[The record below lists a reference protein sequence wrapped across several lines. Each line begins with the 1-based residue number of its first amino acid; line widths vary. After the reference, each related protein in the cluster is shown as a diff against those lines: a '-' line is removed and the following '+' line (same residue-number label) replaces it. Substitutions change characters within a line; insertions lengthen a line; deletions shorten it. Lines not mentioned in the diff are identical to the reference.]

1 MTADKISA
9 SSKLLSRKNI
19 SVLLSSYSA
28 TSRLKFFRSVRLQP
42 FPAVVWS
49 PAVQSGSPASE
60 QEVDRRGAD
69 NWCVGDRERCR
80 VEKKRSSLG
89 TAEPPVEGDQLLERA
104 AFFQS
109 VVVETPDHDVGD
121 VGKAVCAQQML
132 GSVPRERCQW
142 IDSVDAAR
150 GEVVRSRRAENDGP
164 FFCASDQEPADVRVT
179 PQRRQEARMSVV
191 QFFERESA
199 PFVHEINESQVSG
212 AEDDHVTIRDIV
224 FRLFLRLLSGRL
236 SDRVADHRA
245 LLVPACDLGHAAV
258 LE

>member
-49 PAVQSGSPASE
+49 PAIQVGPPASE

-69 NWCVGDRERCR
+69 NRCVGDRERCR

-89 TAEPPVEGDQLLERA
+89 AAEAAVEGDQLLERA

-109 VVVETPDHDVGD
+109 LVVEAPDHDVGD
-121 VGKAVCAQQML
+121 VGEAVCAQQMS

-164 FFCASDQEPADVRVT
+164 FFLAPDQEPADVRVIA
-179 PQRRQEARMSVV
+179 QRRQEARVPVV
-191 QFFERESA
+191 QFFECEAA
-199 PFVHEINESQVSG
+199 PLVHEIHEPQVSG
-212 AEDDHVTIRDIV
+212 AENDHITVRDIV
-224 FRLFLRLLSGRL
+224 L
-236 SDRVADHRA
+236 
-245 LLVPACDLGHAAV
+245 
-258 LE
+258 